1 MKNKTVSFL
10 ELAFA
15 DLKFVAEVVSMRV
28 KKYRRFDKLVD
39 RMEEIATG
47 KWEVG
52 KGYTQPVQRIAG
64 SEPQPS
70 DAPV

>member
-1 MKNKTVSFL
+1 
-10 ELAFA
+10 
-15 DLKFVAEVVSMRV
+15 MRV

-52 KGYTQPVQRIAG
+52 KGYVQPPLQQPR
-64 SEPQPS
+64 EPQQPPA
-70 DAPV
+70 APE

>member
-28 KKYRRFDKLVD
+28 KKYRHIVSVVD
-39 RMEEIATG
+39 GIDLFIKDNVDPKKKKARPAISFKPDTDLLEI
-47 KWEVG
+47 
-52 KGYTQPVQRIAG
+52 
-64 SEPQPS
+64 
-70 DAPV
+70 

>member
-1 MKNKTVSFL
+1 
-10 ELAFA
+10 
-15 DLKFVAEVVSMRV
+15 MRV

-52 KGYTQPVQRIAG
+52 KGYTQPPPQQTG
-64 SEPQPS
+64 SEHQLTA
-70 DAPV
+70 APV